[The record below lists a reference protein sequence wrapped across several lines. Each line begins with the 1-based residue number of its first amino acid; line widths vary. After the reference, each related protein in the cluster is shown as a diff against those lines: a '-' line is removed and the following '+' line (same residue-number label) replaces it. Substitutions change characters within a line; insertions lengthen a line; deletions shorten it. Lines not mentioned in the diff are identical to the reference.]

1 LGREREKQFSE
12 KQHSRLTRPAE
23 AQPLGYHPEIPVRI
37 RMADDQYR
45 VLVQQMTE
53 ERPKDAGIADIS
65 RAFEMVV
72 NTLLMGPHDLTV
84 DEIDAGNTDGGGDG
98 QVDAMYVLVNGH
110 AMTEEDVENKTI
122 PEKGPLE
129 IEIILVQSK
138 YANSFEENPLK
149 SVRATVSD
157 LLDLGR
163 DYSQQIFKEYNSD
176 IQTQFA
182 IARYAILASSGRA
195 ATIKAVLYYASKG
208 DDANIHENVLAT
220 AETLRKELAARSTT
234 ADAQIKF
241 LGARALIEASRRPQ
255 TNIRNLGF
263 QESLSHDGLSIA
275 CLVTIE
281 SLMAFLSDPNGNIV
295 RALFD
300 ANVRDFLG
308 ATDVNDAIAQTLESL
323 GDEDF
328 WWFNNGITLVAENVD
343 TKGKILALTD
353 PLLVNGLQTS
363 NVIHAFMSSEKFE
376 QATKDHIKGKRVLV
390 RIIIPPSDSIRDTI
404 IRATN
409 SQTHIP
415 KPYLRGMDRIHRNIE
430 DHLRQIGI
438 FYERRKN
445 QYRNQGRAR
454 STIVTLTEMAQSL
467 VSALLFKGGDARGR
481 PNSLLKLDEE
491 YGQLFS
497 EAYPLGSFAKI
508 IQVKRAIMAELIK
521 LQPARGSAFRNNIV
535 WHVLAYISGSRFH
548 STKHAAEQWANLNLS
563 EVDISAA
570 AATIIAIYDGKGGD
584 DKVAKSPAFQA
595 EVKALADHNRKALQP
610 VG

>member
-1 LGREREKQFSE
+1 
-12 KQHSRLTRPAE
+12 
-23 AQPLGYHPEIPVRI
+23 
-37 RMADDQYR
+37 MADDQYR

-53 ERPKDAGIADIS
+53 ERAKDAGIADNS
-65 RAFEMVV
+65 KAFEMVV
-72 NTLLMGPHDLTV
+72 NTLLMGPYDLSV

-98 QVDAMYVLVNGH
+98 QVDAMFVLVNGH

-129 IEIILVQSK
+129 IEIILIQSK
-138 YANSFEENPLK
+138 YTNSFEENPLK
-149 SVRATVSD
+149 SVRATVAD
-157 LLDLGR
+157 LLDLGK
-163 DYSQQIFKEYNSD
+163 DYSKYEFKEYNPD

-182 IARYAILASSGRA
+182 IARYSILASSGRA
-195 ATIKAVLYYASKG
+195 ATIKATLYYATKG
-208 DDANIHENVLAT
+208 DDANIHKSVQAT
-220 AETLRKELAARSTT
+220 AETLKKELAARSTT
-234 ADAQIKF
+234 ADANIEF
-241 LGARALIEASRRPQ
+241 LSARDLIEISRRPQ
-255 TNIRNLGF
+255 TNVKNLGF

-281 SLMAFLSDPNGNIV
+281 SLMAFLSDANGSIV

-328 WWFNNGITLVAENVD
+328 WWFNNGITLVADKVD
-343 TKGKILALTD
+343 AKGKTFALTD

-363 NVIHAFMSSEKFE
+363 NVIHAFMSSDKFA
-376 QATKDHIKGKRVLV
+376 QGVKDHIKGKRVLV
-390 RIIIPPSDSIRDTI
+390 RIIIPPSDSIRDSI

-481 PNSLLKLDEE
+481 PNSLLKLDDE

-497 EAYPLGSFAKI
+497 EAYPLGTFANI
-508 IQVKRAIMAELIK
+508 IQAKREIIKEL
-521 LQPARGSAFRNNIV
+521 LLQQPARGSAFRNNVV
-535 WHVLAYISGSRFH
+535 WHILAYISASRFH
-548 STKHAAEQWANLNLS
+548 TTKHAGEQWANLKLTAD
-563 EVDISAA
+563 DIGAA
-570 AATIIAIYDGKGGD
+570 VSDVVKWFDETGGD
-584 DKVAKSPAFQA
+584 DKVAKSPAFQNEIKTKADDVRNAPKA
-595 EVKALADHNRKALQP
+595 ED
-610 VG
+610 

>member
-1 LGREREKQFSE
+1 
-12 KQHSRLTRPAE
+12 
-23 AQPLGYHPEIPVRI
+23 
-37 RMADDQYR
+37 MADDQYR
-45 VLVQQMTE
+45 ILVQQMTE
-53 ERPKDAGIADIS
+53 ERAKDAGITDTS
-65 RAFEMVV
+65 KAFELVV
-72 NTLLMGPHDLTV
+72 NTLIMAPYDLSV
-84 DEIDAGNTDGGGDG
+84 DEIDTGNTDGGGDG
-98 QVDAMYVLVNGH
+98 QIDAMYVLVNGH
-110 AMTEEDVENKTI
+110 ALTEEDMENRTI

-129 IEIILVQSK
+129 IELVFIQSK

-149 SVRATVSD
+149 SVRSTVSD
-157 LLDLGR
+157 LLDLSK
-163 DYSQQIFKEYNSD
+163 DYSSIEFKEYNSA

-195 ATIKAVLYYASKG
+195 ATIKASMYYASKG
-208 DDANIHENVLAT
+208 DDTNIHESVLAT

-234 ADAQIKF
+234 SDAHIYF
-241 LGARALIEASRRPQ
+241 LSARTLIEMSRRPQ

-263 QESLSHDGLSIA
+263 QEYLSHDGLSIA

-281 SLMAFLSDPNGNIV
+281 SLMAFLSDQNGNMV

-328 WWFNNGITLVAENVD
+328 WWFNNGITLVAEQVD
-343 TKGKILALTD
+343 PKGKNLALTD

-363 NVIHAFMSSEKFE
+363 NVIHAFMSSDKLG
-376 QATKDHIKGKRVLV
+376 QSIKDHIKSKRVLV
-390 RIIIPPSDSIRDTI
+390 RIIIPPSDAIRDTI

-430 DHLRQIGI
+430 DHLRQTGI
-438 FYERRKN
+438 YYERRKN

-497 EAYPLGSFAKI
+497 EAYPLGTFARI
-508 IQVKRAIMAELIK
+508 IEVKRSIMAELVK
-521 LQPARGSAFRNNIV
+521 REPSRGSAFRNNIV

-548 STKHAAEQWANLNLS
+548 STKHAADQWEKLNLS
-563 EVDISAA
+563 EAEISDDTGA
-570 AATIIAIYDGKGGD
+570 IISLYDGKSGD
-584 DKVAKSPAFQA
+584 DKLAKSPAFQA
-595 EVKALADHNRKALQP
+595 EVKALADVKRTQKSAAS
-610 VG
+610 